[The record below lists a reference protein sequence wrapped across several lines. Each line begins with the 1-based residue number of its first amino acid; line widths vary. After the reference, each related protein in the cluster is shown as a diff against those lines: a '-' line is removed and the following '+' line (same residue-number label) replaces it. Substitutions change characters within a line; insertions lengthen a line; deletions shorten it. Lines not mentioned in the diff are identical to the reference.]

1 MSWIRASRVKGAFA
15 LAFASATLAGTA
27 AADPPSKDAAMA
39 ETLFADARKRMAS
52 GDYEGACPKLAE
64 SYRLDPGGGTLTALA
79 LCHEQTGKTATA
91 WAEFHEVMAEA
102 QQSGRADR
110 EKYARQ
116 HIGALEPALSR
127 LTINVAAET
136 AQLPEL
142 AVHRDKVAIGSAA
155 WGVASPV
162 DPGDHVVEA
171 VAPGKVTWSAHV
183 VVNANGDAKSIDVP
197 ALSDQAPATDTVAAA
212 DEKAPPLGQL
222 SPDTTA
228 PEVDTAPATHGT
240 SHQRT
245 IGLVVGAA
253 GLALIGVGSYF
264 GVQAISNSNDAKKAC
279 SPSNCTDPNAVQTNN
294 DAKTDAVVTDVLVGT
309 GIAAVVA
316 GVIVF
321 LSAPSGGG
329 PAAPV
334 VAPEANAN
342 PRGLRDVRVLPAL
355 GRREGGV
362 VLRAAW

>member
-1 MSWIRASRVKGAFA
+1 
-15 LAFASATLAGTA
+15 
-27 AADPPSKDAAMA
+27 MA

-116 HIGALEPALSR
+116 HIGALEPTLSR

-162 DPGDHVVEA
+162 DPGEHVVEA

-183 VVNANGDAKSIDVP
+183 VVNANGEAKSIDVP
-197 ALSDQAPATDTVAAA
+197 ALNDQAPATDTVAA

-228 PEVDTAPATHGT
+228 AEVDTTPAMHGT
-240 SHQRT
+240 SNQRT

-253 GLALIGVGSYF
+253 GLAFIGVGSYF
-264 GVQAISNSNDAKKAC
+264 GVEAIANSNDAKKAC

-321 LSAPSGGG
+321 LSAPSSAPRGGGG
-329 PAAPV
+329 PDAPA

-342 PRGLRDVRVLPAL
+342 TRGLRDVRVLPAL
-355 GRREGGV
+355 GRRGGGV